1 MRTGPTVLDLC
12 LILRVCMFGLFVSH
26 PSSDPPPGLGGS
38 GVGNLMGDLCR
49 WICPQGLIGYVDDS
63 NPEDVDGVAPG
74 IGRSMFVGSGKVGDA
89 SPAVICLVVD
99 DLKPDEVDGVSVGI
113 SCDGTAEMFAN
124 VSRDIVE
131 GPNSGQVYGL
141 CECSGRMSP

>member
-1 MRTGPTVLDLC
+1 M
-12 LILRVCMFGLFVSH
+12 
-26 PSSDPPPGLGGS
+26 
-38 GVGNLMGDLCR
+38 
-49 WICPQGLIGYVDDS
+49 IGYVDDS
-63 NPEDVDGVAPG
+63 NPEDVDGAASG
-74 IGRSMFVGSGKVGDA
+74 TGRSIFVDSGKVGDA

-99 DLKPDEVDGVSVGI
+99 DSKPDEVDGVSVGI

-141 CECSGRMSP
+141 WECSGWMPP